1 MFKVNN
7 KDNNQSDVGQFIMQ
21 KGGRS
26 GTLLFSLHRKSMRPK
41 LRFLIGSCIAFIL
54 LVSSGE
60 NVCIENYKL
69 NYSELNYTHK
79 PSNANEH
86 LVTQIVQN
94 NLGSFQNILQN

>member
-7 KDNNQSDVGQFIMQ
+7 KDNNQNDVDQFIMQ
-21 KGGRS
+21 KGGWC

-41 LRFLIGSCIAFIL
+41 LRFLIGSCIVFIL

-60 NVCIENYKL
+60 NVCIENHKFS
-69 NYSELNYTHK
+69 YSELNYAYK

-94 NLGSFQNILQN
+94 NLGSFQNVLQN